1 MVYTPSPATAAFAFL
16 TLGALSTV
24 NAAAIPPFRG
34 LSRYAI
40 FFGTDVSTTR
50 SLVQSPPLRSTPA
63 VSTGAP
69 LTPGIGLAHS
79 SSHMNA
85 SESEHRHGTTATP
98 TTPVAPTP
106 DSFPVQT
113 PSEINTPQ
121 SGDHH
126 KHVGVPEG
134 KHSHGKGKK
143 SLESASSTMKKGSHR
158 AKSSTSDPTA
168 TVDPAAG
175 NTASQSSSDST
186 GSPGSA
192 KGLDGMKQR
201 RSFKSVMSDIDTGV
215 KDVGNDVGGLVSS
228 FLRREEF
235 EEV

>member
-1 MVYTPSPATAAFAFL
+1 MVHTPSPATAAFALL
-16 TLGALSTV
+16 TLGALGTV
-24 NAAAIPPFRG
+24 NAAAIPAFRG
-34 LSRYAI
+34 LS
-40 FFGTDVSTTR
+40 G
-50 SLVQSPPLRSTPA
+50 TPA
-63 VSTGAP
+63 ASTGAP
-69 LTPGIGLAHS
+69 LTSGIGLAHS
-79 SSHMNA
+79 SPHMNA
-85 SESEHRHGTTATP
+85 SESEHHHGTTA
-98 TTPVAPTP
+98 APTRPAALAP

-121 SGDHH
+121 SGDHR
-126 KHVGVPEG
+126 KHMGVTEG

-143 SLESASSTMKKGSHR
+143 SLESASNTMKKGSHR